1 MTSNLT
7 ASGFFLRWGF
17 ALVLVAGTYN
27 PYGVSFFHW
36 IQGDFATHAPLKLI
50 SGVLVVIGWV
60 IYGRATL
67 RSLGPLGLG
76 LACALFAAVVWA
88 LVYYQIISLGAN
100 KVFQDMV
107 LVCVSGILALG
118 MSWSHIRRRLSG
130 QVDTDDVES

>member
-27 PYGVSFFHW
+27 PHGVSFFHW